1 MCFDFSFE
9 VVNEATQPYHVQS
22 QPVKTGDYVEAII
35 VNAPC
40 VVKVVPYNG
49 GRRFALFFMKDPH
62 QYDDL
67 MEVYLPEDPTH
78 PQLLPLIRMTCGT
91 ILIVKGN

>member
-1 MCFDFSFE
+1 MCLDSCFE
-9 VVNEATQPYHVQS
+9 IVNEPAQAYHVQT

-49 GRRFALFFMKDPH
+49 GKCI
-62 QYDDL
+62 
-67 MEVYLPEDPTH
+67 
-78 PQLLPLIRMTCGT
+78 LLCSL
-91 ILIVKGN
+91 